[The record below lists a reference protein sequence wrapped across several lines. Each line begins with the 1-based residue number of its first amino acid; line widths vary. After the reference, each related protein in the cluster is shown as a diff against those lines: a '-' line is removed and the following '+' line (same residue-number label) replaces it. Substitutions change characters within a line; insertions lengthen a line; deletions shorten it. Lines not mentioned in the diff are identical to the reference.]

1 MSRSSQSGLPV
12 LDQACI
18 HAALDGSR
26 EAFDQVVRSYGR
38 LVYAQALQILGDP
51 GDAEDIAQET
61 FARAYRF
68 RVRLKDPSKFRGWLL
83 AIARNLARDRVRR
96 RRDALAPEAAAAI
109 TDESPWPG
117 EELAC
122 YEVRL
127 RLRDAMALLPSPHR
141 DVITMR
147 YIDGLSYQHIQES
160 LGISNGTLRGLL
172 GRGLRK
178 LRGTLGGER

>member
-1 MSRSSQSGLPV
+1 MSRSSQKPLPE
-12 LDQACI
+12 LEQACI
-18 HAALDGSR
+18 DAALEGSR
-26 EAFDQVVRSYGR
+26 DAFDQVVQTYGR
-38 LVYAQALQILGDP
+38 LVYAQAFRILQDA

-68 RVRLKDPSKFRGWLL
+68 RVRLKDPAKFRGWLL
-83 AIARNLARDRVRR
+83 AIARNLARDRIRR

-109 TDESPWPG
+109 SDEAPWPG

-147 YIDGLSYQHIQES
+147 YIDGLSCHSIEQA

-178 LRGTLGGER
+178 LRNTLGGER

>member
-1 MSRSSQSGLPV
+1 MSRSVPKTLPV
-12 LDQACI
+12 LDQACVD
-18 HAALDGSR
+18 AALEGSR

-38 LVYAQALQILGDP
+38 LVYAQALKVLGDS
-51 GDAEDIAQET
+51 GDAEDVAQET

-68 RVRLKDPSKFRGWLL
+68 RVRLKDPAKFRGWLL

-96 RRDALAPEAAAAI
+96 RRDSIAPEAAAAL

-147 YIDGLSYQHIQES
+147 YIDGLSYHRIQES
-160 LGISNGTLRGLL
+160 LGISNGALRGLL
-172 GRGLRK
+172 GRGLRR
-178 LRGTLGGER
+178 LRKTLGGDR